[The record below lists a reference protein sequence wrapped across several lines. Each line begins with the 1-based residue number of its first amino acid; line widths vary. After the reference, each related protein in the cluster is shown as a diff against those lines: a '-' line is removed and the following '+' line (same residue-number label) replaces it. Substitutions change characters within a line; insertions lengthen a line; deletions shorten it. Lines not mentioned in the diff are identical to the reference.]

1 MGPLR
6 YAPNLDGLREFLDRV
21 WPVLRAQFPALELT
35 ILGGIEA
42 GPIAG
47 SDVRLAQAGVQVIA
61 RFVDPAPYLA
71 AATLTINPQRDI
83 RGSSIKL
90 IESLLA
96 GRVCVSTRDGARG
109 FLNASLAGLAVAAN
123 IGDMA
128 VEISTLLNN
137 AGERHRRELTDHAKL
152 DTWTWDAMA
161 QRQLA
166 LYRQLSPRAACWQ

>member
-1 MGPLR
+1 MR
-6 YAPNLDGLREFLDRV
+6 
-21 WPVLRAQFPALELT
+21 
-35 ILGGIEA
+35 
-42 GPIAG
+42 
-47 SDVRLAQAGVQVIA
+47 VIA
-61 RFVDPAPYLA
+61 RFVDPAPHLA

-109 FLNASLAGLAVAAN
+109 FLNASLAGLVTAASV
-123 IGDMA
+123 GDMVA
-128 VEISTLLNN
+128 EISALLND
-137 AGERHRRELTDHAKL
+137 AGERHRREFADHAKL

-166 LYRQLSPRAACWQ
+166 LYRQLAPRVDRLQ